1 MELQPSLRATTADLP
16 KHPFVAPERVM
27 RSVILPRP
35 DQMLRYCPPALRDN
49 VMKGVPRMMKMATR
63 PGDLIGC

>member
-1 MELQPSLRATTADLP
+1 MELQPSLRATTADLL
-16 KHPFVAPERVM
+16 KHPF
-27 RSVILPRP
+27 
-35 DQMLRYCPPALRDN
+35 MLRYCPPALRDN

>member
-1 MELQPSLRATTADLP
+1 MELQPSLRATTANLL
-16 KHPFVAPERVM
+16 KHPFG
-27 RSVILPRP
+27 
-35 DQMLRYCPPALRDN
+35 YN